1 MLKIENL
8 TKKFENKT
16 AVDNISLYV
25 NCGEIFALLGPNGA
39 GKTTTVKMIAGLL
52 KPTSGSIYLDNID
65 VVLNPQEAK
74 KHISYI
80 PDEPFVYPYLT
91 GREFLSFISEVYS
104 IKDYAQK
111 IEELAEYFGLQ
122 NDIDKLLSTYS
133 HGMKQK
139 ILIASAVIRR
149 PKLMIF
155 DEPTVGLDP
164 ISVRKFK
171 IYLKELKEN
180 GTSIF
185 ICTHILEMAEKIA
198 DRVCVLMNGKVV
210 LTDTVDNI
218 ILKTNKNLE
227 DVFFDIVDM

>member
-1 MLKIENL
+1 MLEVKNL
-8 TKKFENKT
+8 TKKFENKI
-16 AVDNISLYV
+16 AVDNISFSISD
-25 NCGEIFALLGPNGA
+25 GEIFALLGPNGA

-52 KPTSGSIYLDNID
+52 KPTCGTIYLDGID
-65 VVLNPQEAK
+65 VVSDPQKAK
-74 KHISYI
+74 RYISYI

-104 IKDYAQK
+104 IDDYKEK
-111 IEELAEYFGLQ
+111 IEELALYFGLH

-139 ILIASAVIRR
+139 ILIASAVIRK

-164 ISVRKFK
+164 ISVKKFRTYLRK
-171 IYLKELKEN
+171 LKEN

-185 ICTHILEMAEKIA
+185 ICTHILEMAQKIA

-210 LTDTVDNI
+210 LSDTVDNI
-218 ILKTNKNLE
+218 VSKTNKNLE
-227 DVFFDIVDM
+227 EVFFDIVDV